1 MTKEDLKHYVET
13 KALLTRLCKEWAK
26 DNLEDWQHYS
36 GFEITNDL
44 NIVITYTYS
53 NFWNNTEYYTECDSI
68 RITLEDL
75 LKYGNKIL

>member
-1 MTKEDLKHYVET
+1 MIKEDLKRYVTT

-44 NIVITYTYS
+44 NISITYTYS
-53 NFWNNTEYYTECDSI
+53 DFWNNTKCYTECDSI
-68 RITLEDL
+68 KITLEDL
-75 LKYGNKIL
+75 VKYEK